1 MVAAGH
7 PAGMTESPGIGDKH
21 ESPWEGSLV
30 SLFIVIRVIAGAC
43 SIVGVYMALRSTSLR
58 DMLGLQAHIVIRVFA
73 GAGSI
78 VDVYM
83 ACVVGVY
90 MAWLG
95 FWRIV
100 GVYMVLTM
108 QFVIWI
114 LQPTADDD
122 PSDSEAVSVILS

>member
-1 MVAAGH
+1 MGRQL
-7 PAGMTESPGIGDKH
+7 GI
-21 ESPWEGSLV
+21 
-30 SLFIVIRVIAGAC
+30 IRVIAGAC